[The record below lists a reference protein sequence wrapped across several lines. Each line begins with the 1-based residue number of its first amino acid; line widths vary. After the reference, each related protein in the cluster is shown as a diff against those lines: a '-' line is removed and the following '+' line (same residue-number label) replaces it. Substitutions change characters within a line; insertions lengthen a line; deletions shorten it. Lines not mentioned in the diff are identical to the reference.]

1 MSLDKL
7 ILRLCLELEKYENR
21 EEKGEEKGKKR
32 KFWKIKIRFKL
43 NKLIIYVYS
52 NSFDLFLS
60 II

>member
-21 EEKGEEKGKKR
+21 EEKGEEKGKER